1 MLRRFLRDTRG
12 NFAML
17 TGIAM
22 VPILGGLALA
32 IDYTDMSRQRQDTLN
47 ALDAANMATARRILE
62 GASETVVRQY
72 AREFFDANLGGVK
85 PEDVDLE
92 VYLPT
97 NINGGGRVKMVAH
110 LRYKAQFLPPFMALL
125 DRTRVVDNGPLEFQ
139 ASSEVQLKNTV
150 EVALVLDNSGSMDY
164 YGTGSS
170 QKRIDLL
177 KSAAKDLV
185 DKLAATAQIMKQVEK
200 PVQFSV
206 VPFAASVNVGSGN
219 KNAAWMDTTGISP
232 IHHENFD
239 WSTMTGNK
247 KVQKDASGKYV
258 KVGSDWGS
266 QAGQTVSRF
275 TLFDD
280 MQRYVCSGRNCASQT
295 LEALN
300 VPWAGCVETRP
311 SPYNTNDEAP
321 TSGAPSTLFV
331 PMFAVDEAGD
341 YNYDA
346 DSNDNLV
353 NFSAYNTWWNDQ
365 WSNKTNNS
373 TQAKGRQRNAAKYYV
388 PLPKTA
394 SLPSGDKGP
403 NASCT
408 TTAITELTDVTVEAG
423 ATKIKNAITAMA
435 ANGATNVPEGIV
447 WGWRTL
453 SSQAP
458 FTGGRAETERGNDK
472 VIIVLTDGANTYYTP
487 SSLGASDTADNRSTY
502 SAYGY
507 ARLADNTAGRIYS
520 GTTSAVSKDYN
531 NATYTDAMNE
541 HFLKACEN
549 ANGGDTGGTGANI
562 IVMTV
567 ALDLDPNKKP
577 SDPSKTATAAEK
589 KQTQAQLDMLKQC
602 ASRSRYARDPADLTK
617 GKKLFWNATG
627 ATLSQTFKEIAD
639 ELANLRFVG

>member
-22 VPILGGLALA
+22 VPIRGWRSPSVS
-32 IDYTDMSRQRQDTLN
+32 DMSRQRQTRS
-47 ALDAANMATARRILE
+47 TRSTRRTWPRPGASE

-206 VPFAASVNVGSGN
+206 VPFAASVNVGSSN

-247 KVQKDASGKYV
+247 RCRRTSGKYV
-258 KVGSDWGS
+258 KVGRTGKRGRSDGL
-266 QAGQTVSRF
+266 ALHAVRRHAARC
-275 TLFDD
+275 L
-280 MQRYVCSGRNCASQT
+280 QRQ
-295 LEALN
+295 
-300 VPWAGCVETRP
+300 
-311 SPYNTNDEAP
+311 
-321 TSGAPSTLFV
+321 
-331 PMFAVDEAGD
+331 
-341 YNYDA
+341 
-346 DSNDNLV
+346 
-353 NFSAYNTWWNDQ
+353 
-365 WSNKTNNS
+365 K
-373 TQAKGRQRNAAKYYV
+373 
-388 PLPKTA
+388 
-394 SLPSGDKGP
+394 
-403 NASCT
+403 
-408 TTAITELTDVTVEAG
+408 
-423 ATKIKNAITAMA
+423 
-435 ANGATNVPEGIV
+435 
-447 WGWRTL
+447 
-453 SSQAP
+453 
-458 FTGGRAETERGNDK
+458 
-472 VIIVLTDGANTYYTP
+472 
-487 SSLGASDTADNRSTY
+487 
-502 SAYGY
+502 
-507 ARLADNTAGRIYS
+507 
-520 GTTSAVSKDYN
+520 
-531 NATYTDAMNE
+531 
-541 HFLKACEN
+541 
-549 ANGGDTGGTGANI
+549 
-562 IVMTV
+562 
-567 ALDLDPNKKP
+567 
-577 SDPSKTATAAEK
+577 
-589 KQTQAQLDMLKQC
+589 
-602 ASRSRYARDPADLTK
+602 
-617 GKKLFWNATG
+617 
-627 ATLSQTFKEIAD
+627 
-639 ELANLRFVG
+639 LRFLHWRP